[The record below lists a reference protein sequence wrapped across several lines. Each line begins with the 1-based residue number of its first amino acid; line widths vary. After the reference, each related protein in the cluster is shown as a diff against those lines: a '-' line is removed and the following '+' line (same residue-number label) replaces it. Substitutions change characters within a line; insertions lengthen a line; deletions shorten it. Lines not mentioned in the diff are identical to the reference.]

1 MEKFKQSVENP
12 LSKALLRGFLYLDLE
27 HNHKD
32 KGGEAMIEKFLI
44 PEVIFGLGVLKQVG
58 MAVKRL
64 AGTRVFLVSDQ
75 GLAQAGWTNK
85 VMDYLAK
92 EQLFCITYL
101 DVSPN
106 PRDYEVEK
114 ALDIYLQAKCDLIV
128 CVGGG
133 SPMDLAKGVA
143 ILAANGGKIKDY
155 EGLDKTNNPLP
166 PMIMIPSTNG
176 TGSEVSQFS
185 IIKDSNNQRKMSLV
199 GKNLIPNIALVD
211 PLITATV
218 PNYLQAC
225 CGMDALTHAVEAF
238 VSVASSSFTEV
249 YALKAIELIGQ
260 SLEKSI
266 GDQDDLEALT
276 MMCRASLF
284 AGLAFSNASLG
295 LVHAMAHQLGGL
307 LDLAHGEANAILL
320 PYVMQYNLPIAAK
333 RYAQIALIWG
343 LGERGEDSFQLAK
356 RVVGEVRRLGSS
368 IGIPNNLGK
377 YQISP
382 AQMDIM
388 AENSLQD
395 PCILTNP
402 RQPSKEDILKIFS
415 AAYQG
420 HWRDEVDIEG
430 EVKLMSLKVIEE
442 LVGVHSSKVNYYGQL
457 KEQIRELERNIQ
469 EKKEA
474 EEKVRQLNEEL
485 ELRVLERTTQLE
497 AANRELEAFSYSVSH
512 DLRAPLRAIDGFS
525 RIVLED
531 YGNQL
536 NEEGQRYLNI
546 VRNNTQQM
554 GQLIDDLLAFSR
566 LGRRSIEKTFV
577 NMEQLVKETFTEILQ
592 QEKNQLLRFE
602 MSNLPAAEG
611 DRNMLRQVFVNLFT
625 NAVKFT
631 KYQQKAMIR
640 VGYESMENEN
650 VYFVKDNGVGFDM
663 RYADK
668 LFGVFQ
674 RLHSQEEFE
683 GTGVGLAIMQRIVHR
698 HGGRVWAEAKVNQ
711 GATFYFTL
719 PKSQDEKI

>member
-1 MEKFKQSVENP
+1 MEKFKQSIENP
-12 LSKALLRGFLYLDLE
+12 LSKGLFGGFFYLDIE

-32 KGGEAMIEKFLI
+32 KGGQVMIEKFLI
-44 PEVIFGLGVLKQVG
+44 PEVIFGLGVLNQIG

-64 AGTRVFLVSDQ
+64 AGTRVFLVSDV
-75 GLAQAGWTNK
+75 GLAEAGWTNK
-85 VMDYLAK
+85 VKDYLDK
-92 EQLFCITYL
+92 EQLFCTTYL

-114 ALDIYLQAKCDLIV
+114 ALEIYLHAKCDLIA
-128 CVGGG
+128 CIGGG

-143 ILAANGGKIKDY
+143 ILVANGGTIKDY
-155 EGLDKTNNPLP
+155 EGLDKTHNPLP

-185 IIKDSNNQRKMSLV
+185 IIKDSSNQKKMALV

-211 PLITATV
+211 PLITSTV
-218 PNYLQAC
+218 PSYLQAC

-238 VSVASSSFTEV
+238 VSVASSGFTEI

-260 SLEKSI
+260 SLERTVK
-266 GDQDDLEALT
+266 DQEDLEALT
-276 MMCRASLF
+276 MMSRASLF

-333 RYAQIALIWG
+333 GYAQIALTWG
-343 LGERGEDSFQLAK
+343 LGERGEDSFLLAK
-356 RVVGEVRRLGSS
+356 RVVEEIRRLGSS
-368 IGIPNNLGK
+368 IGIPDNLGK
-377 YQISP
+377 YQISRE
-382 AQMDIM
+382 QMEIM

-402 RQPSKEDILKIFS
+402 RQPSKEDILKIFL
-415 AAYQG
+415 ATYQG
-420 HWRDEVDIEG
+420 QWLDKIDNKG
-430 EVKLMSLKVIEE
+430 EVRPMSLKTIEE

-457 KEQIRELERNIQ
+457 KEQIRELERNIE

-474 EEKVRQLNEEL
+474 EEKIRQLNEEL
-485 ELRVLERTTQLE
+485 ELRVLERTSQLE

-512 DLRAPLRAIDGFS
+512 DLRTPLRAIDGFS

-531 YGNQL
+531 YGDRL
-536 NEEGQRYLNI
+536 NEDGQRYLNI
-546 VRNNTQQM
+546 IRGNTRHM

-566 LGRRSIEKTFV
+566 LGRKSIEKTV
-577 NMEQLVKETFTEILQ
+577 INMEQLAKEIFNEILQ
-592 QEKNQLLRFE
+592 QEKNRLVRFE
-602 MSNLPAAEG
+602 MDSLPSTEG

-625 NAVKFT
+625 NALKFT
-631 KYQQKAMIR
+631 KYQQQAMLKI
-640 VGYESMENEN
+640 GYESMEKED

-683 GTGVGLAIMQRIVHR
+683 GTGVGLAIIQRIIHR

-719 PKSQDEKI
+719 PKSQQEEL